1 VSGVTKDAGP
11 ASCAVVASQWAGGAV
26 RENEVLFS
34 VFSVMQLTGV
44 VYKARTY
51 KYVTAYMVAGRHK
64 KEFLP
69 LLLVF
74 ASSQRSK
81 MGEFFSFF
89 AFIIVSI
96 PYFVLI
102 LCLPCYI

>member
-1 VSGVTKDAGP
+1 
-11 ASCAVVASQWAGGAV
+11 
-26 RENEVLFS
+26 
-34 VFSVMQLTGV
+34 
-44 VYKARTY
+44 
-51 KYVTAYMVAGRHK
+51 MVARADDIK